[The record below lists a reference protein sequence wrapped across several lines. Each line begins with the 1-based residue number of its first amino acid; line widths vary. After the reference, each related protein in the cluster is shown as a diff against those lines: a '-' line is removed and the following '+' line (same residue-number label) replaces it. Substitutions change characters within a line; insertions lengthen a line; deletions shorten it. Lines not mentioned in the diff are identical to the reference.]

1 MWQRPGP
8 CLRFYS
14 DLMVKGFRDF
24 IMRGNVVDLAVAVVV
39 GAAFSALIAA
49 FTEAF
54 ITPLINLALGGGVEA
69 GQWEINGQIINFSL
83 MVNAIITF
91 LITLAVIY
99 FVFVVPMNKY
109 RERMETRKAAEPEA
123 EAEPTREEQL
133 LTEIRDLLAAQQR
146 S

>member
-1 MWQRPGP
+1 
-8 CLRFYS
+8 
-14 DLMVKGFRDF
+14 MVKGFREF

-49 FTEAF
+49 FSEAF
-54 ITPLINLALGGGVEA
+54 ITPLVNLALGGGIDA
-69 GQWEINGQIINFSL
+69 GQIEINGQIINFSL

-99 FVFVVPMNKY
+99 FVFVVPVNKY
-109 RERMETRKAAEPEA
+109 RERLEARQATEPEA
-123 EAEPTREEQL
+123 EPEPTREEQL
-133 LTEIRDLLAAQQR
+133 LVEIRDLLAAQQR